1 MKTKYIIIAVV
12 ALFIIGASAYYV
24 KAKYFGKLST
34 NDAELFLNNFNQQVV
49 SKNTDSIATYFD
61 VPWNKKLLKQFIN
74 VLINKSS
81 VNVGEAA
88 TLALE
93 LKVDEA
99 SYIEKPD
106 GELETIVPIKLTN
119 PILPDGRTTL
129 SFTLRKQGIHGYSIV
144 LVNNKDFLKDYLTYQ
159 NSIQTKDL
167 PDKDIYSPATLQAFK
182 TAEQLKTKYDSVIWF
197 SHINKQTYYYVI
209 TGKWDYYNID
219 SAKTYKMGLVN
230 PQQKEIIPADYDLV
244 YSINGTF
251 NGLVE
256 VEKDRKRGF
265 YDLNGKIVIP
275 VEYDQ
280 VFPVSN
286 SEHLAALRKNDSYY
300 WLEKDYSIGAEANI
314 SIKDLFAML
323 PPTNLSNIDNL
334 KNENV
339 MELNSRDNHSS
350 ILISPSYLA
359 DLNLMEAVKYFKN
372 PLRKNVEFFDASSQ
386 YKVAQNNKTAKADTG
401 RFEALVY
408 SIRDYFIGGRSE
420 FYDVQNLVLVD
431 KNSNKIF
438 SKNFQVDY
446 SMSESASAPEKCD
459 GFSFRSVTDTLFELK
474 TAASTSVMLYDDS
487 NIEEMPVYHYLYL
500 HNNKIQEK
508 PTGRIFAFTK
518 FVQMDNSYVTGCY
531 YYNDKVMGELTPEML
546 RYMKNEIYA
555 DYHYK
560 FKDKKWKSIFEER
573 MYDYKAEHESVEDS
587 LTAIDRY
594 NLNWINQKL
603 KLQTPVKLAAR

>member
-106 GELETIVPIKLTN
+106 DELETIVPVKLTN

-144 LVNNKDFLKDYLTYQ
+144 LVDNKDFLKDYLTYQ

-230 PQQKEIIPADYDLV
+230 PQQKEIIPADYDLI

-286 SEHLAALRKNDSYY
+286 SEHLAALRKNDNYY

-334 KNENV
+334 KNGNV

-587 LTAIDRY
+587 LTAIDRF

-603 KLQTPVKLAAR
+603 KVQTPVKLAAR